1 MAAEILN
8 KLRELQERNAYP
20 MHMPGHKRVVDF
32 IPFDSREFDYT
43 EIEGLDNLHHPDGI
57 IKTAQEQMAQ
67 LTGADASFMLV
78 NGGSSGILAAILATV
93 KEGDEILVATNC
105 HKECV
110 QCPYT
115 FRSKANIYFSSNQ
128 CRGFS
133 RWHKYF

>member
-57 IKTAQEQMAQ
+57 IKTAHEMIAV
-67 LTGADASFMLV
+67 TPPVVMPDEKIFFID
-78 NGGSSGILAAILATV
+78 SG
-93 KEGDEILVATNC
+93 N
-105 HKECV
+105 
-110 QCPYT
+110 
-115 FRSKANIYFSSNQ
+115 
-128 CRGFS
+128 
-133 RWHKYF
+133 